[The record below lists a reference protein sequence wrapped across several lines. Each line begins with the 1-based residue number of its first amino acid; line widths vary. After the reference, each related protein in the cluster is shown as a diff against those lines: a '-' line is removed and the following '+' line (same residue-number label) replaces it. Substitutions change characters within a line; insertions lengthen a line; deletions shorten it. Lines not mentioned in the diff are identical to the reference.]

1 MIDFLPSWS
10 YSIQRL
16 FDGHLKL
23 PSMEPCMH
31 LGSISKG
38 VIIYLILILIYQNN
52 LKNTFKI
59 KKQTIIYIFNNLA
72 PKLVAQRSRQSF
84 PVSAFWV
91 QASLCTPVIP
101 TVLYLSTAFAGYSVG
116 PRISRGACK
125 LARIPRIIKK

>member
-84 PVSAFWV
+84 PASASWV
-91 QASLCTPVIP
+91 QALLCTPVIP
-101 TVLYLSTAFAGYSVG
+101 TVLYLSTVLAGCSVG

-125 LARIPRIIKK
+125 LARIPRIIRK

>member
-52 LKNTFKI
+52 LKNIFKM

-72 PKLVAQRSRQSF
+72 PRLVAQRSWQSF
-84 PVSAFWV
+84 PASASWV
-91 QASLCTPVIP
+91 QASTCTPVIP
-101 TVLYLSTAFAGYSVG
+101 TVLYLPTAFAGCSVG

>member
-84 PVSAFWV
+84 SVSAFWV

-101 TVLYLSTAFAGYSVG
+101 TVLYLSTAFAGCSVG